1 MKVVV
6 ATCQLP
12 TSADTEANLHHVLAQ
27 MREAKAGGAQVAH
40 FREGC
45 LSGYAGTDFK
55 SFANFNWALLETSTH
70 KALEAAREPICSA
83 APRIAMLVGTSA
95 FQEAPK
101 QLRAHLI
108 LTKF

>member
-70 KALEAAREPICSA
+70 KALEVAREPATNDVFHSGTLVHD
-83 APRIAMLVGTSA
+83 PRSNDRTYL
-95 FQEAPK
+95 
-101 QLRAHLI
+101 
-108 LTKF
+108 

>member
-55 SFANFNWALLETSTH
+55 SLPTSTG
-70 KALEAAREPICSA
+70 RCSK
-83 APRIAMLVGTSA
+83 RV
-95 FQEAPK
+95 
-101 QLRAHLI
+101 
-108 LTKF
+108 LTKPWRQRANLSVAPHQESLC